1 MTQSDLLALLLQD
14 YPAGA
19 NSGSMD
25 ISALQNQDYL
35 DLFTQLGISGTVIPL
50 NSSSGFTVQQA
61 DIAFGGNIN
70 GTFFGL
76 ADVGITIQFSPDPAD
91 SSNFVMVLHLD
102 LPADWTF
109 GQSIPFFS
117 GSIYD
122 ELVLDTSVAPALIL
136 ASGTANDPVTNTAIT
151 ALGLYFYGLFSNT
164 EGPASFLL
172 ALALLDSFT
181 AENVVFGLIG
191 LNLGTPDD
199 GTIDMQLTVGSGS
212 IPDLFGQGS
221 VTLDFSLSLFAGQL
235 PGISQYQKGV
245 VFSTAI
251 VFGADN
257 LELNALL
264 SGGTDG
270 VLNLEVTG
278 TALAIDPD
286 AIDTYFGS
294 NNGIITSLP
303 TQFQGDQ
310 SVLSISAINF
320 GIGLTSESL
329 EYAMMTIS
337 ALPDE
342 LWNVWMDGSTP
353 VISIGNLAF
362 TFSIFQPFGDS
373 PLYEF
378 NFSGIFEMG
387 GVVPILIQAQL
398 GNAEDL
404 ILSGALQPG
413 EQPGVAQLIMAFYP
427 QQTTVPSD
435 LFFEEISFEADIS
448 AGMYSAGLII
458 AGEWAFSFG
467 DNGTVTFEE
476 LSMSFSYDGS
486 STPNVQ
492 ASVEGIFLI
501 DGDNRFDIALSLS
514 DTNFTFSGAWEET
527 GSPITYID
535 IVMALGLYGL
545 PELPNLDLS
554 ISGAELT
561 FDSQNLIF
569 TFELRSNSFGD
580 ALIIAGKSSTGD
592 WGFVF
597 GLEATPKGEA
607 IDINLS
613 NIPVVGNLVPSGD
626 DTLSI
631 TNLRFV
637 GATTTLPAVTLTA
650 GQIAVVGTQLSSGI
664 TLSIDFAIGNLVTE
678 NFTVRFAL
686 SDGSE
691 YDTPPPPPAQTASAL
706 QVAAPT
712 SSGLPA
718 TAAPGSLSTSV
729 NVQRSFGPVQIQSV
743 GFQIVNGNSLALQIS
758 GGVSLDGLSI
768 GLTALEVM
776 LPISLP
782 LSPTFSLGGLEV
794 AYSGTGFNIAGG
806 LLSVPNQNPAEYI
819 GNLSV
824 KAGPFGATAFGMY
837 STVDGQ
843 PSLFAYAAI
852 SVPLG
857 GFPFFFVTGLAGGF
871 GYNAQINLPTIDT
884 VATYPLIQAVT
895 NVPPQT
901 ATQVQA
907 ELQQLV
913 TTQVNQNWLA
923 AGIGFSSFEML
934 NSFALLTVSFGNTFA
949 VALMG
954 ESTLTI
960 PITVDGETPVS
971 PLAQAQMQILI
982 EFLPSNGIFSVNA
995 QLSPASYVLSKN
1007 AKLTGGFAFDIWF
1020 SPNPYSGDFVVTLG
1034 GYNPYYIPQKYY
1046 PSVPSLGISW
1056 QLSSALSITGSAYF
1070 ALTPS
1075 VIMAGGSLNAVFQAW
1090 DIRAWFTA
1098 EADFLIRFKPFSFY
1112 ASLNVTVGASIKMD
1126 LLFTTATISV
1136 TAGMALQLWGLD
1148 FGGTVRV
1155 DLYVISVNIGFGPS
1169 LQQQSSVNWTIFSE
1183 SFLPAPQST
1192 PPAGQP
1198 AQLAP
1203 QALDEASVPVTTT
1216 DSIISLSAATGLLQ
1230 MIDTYTWQVD
1240 PETFSLLIS
1249 LQIPSTLAVVNT
1261 TDEHNNAVSTP
1272 VPGSWNTDLGIG
1284 PMGVPVGGLAVSL
1297 SIGIIAPSAG
1307 DEDVWVSQ
1315 PVTGQIASG
1324 LWSNTTN
1331 TMSTEGTIPD
1341 ALIGVSLVP
1350 TPPQPATTSAID
1362 IKLLLYNPSPP
1373 VGWNWSG
1380 PDIVD
1385 TDPYGGENA
1394 MSELQSSLIDPG
1406 VAAIRT
1412 SWINSL
1418 IAQGFALDNNVQVSN
1433 FATDANDLL
1442 LSAPALRLAGEEKA
1456 ESA

>member
-1 MTQSDLLALLLQD
+1 
-14 YPAGA
+14 
-19 NSGSMD
+19 
-25 ISALQNQDYL
+25 
-35 DLFTQLGISGTVIPL
+35 
-50 NSSSGFTVQQA
+50 
-61 DIAFGGNIN
+61 
-70 GTFFGL
+70 
-76 ADVGITIQFSPDPAD
+76 
-91 SSNFVMVLHLD
+91 
-102 LPADWTF
+102 
-109 GQSIPFFS
+109 
-117 GSIYD
+117 
-122 ELVLDTSVAPALIL
+122 
-136 ASGTANDPVTNTAIT
+136 
-151 ALGLYFYGLFSNT
+151 
-164 EGPASFLL
+164 
-172 ALALLDSFT
+172 
-181 AENVVFGLIG
+181 
-191 LNLGTPDD
+191 
-199 GTIDMQLTVGSGS
+199 MQLTVGSGS
-212 IPDLFGQGS
+212 IPNLFGQGS

-245 VFSTAI
+245 LFSTTI
-251 VFGADN
+251 VFGSSN
-257 LELNALL
+257 LDLNALL
-264 SGGTDG
+264 SGGSDG
-270 VLNLEVTG
+270 VLNLEATG

-286 AIDTYFGS
+286 AIDTYFGN

-303 TQFQGDQ
+303 SQFQDDQ

-342 LWNVWMDGSTP
+342 LWNVWMDGNTP
-353 VISIGNLAF
+353 IISIGNLAF
-362 TFSIFQPFGDS
+362 TFSIFQPFGDN

-378 NFSGIFEMG
+378 NFSGIFELG

-404 ILSGALQPG
+404 ILSGQLQPG
-413 EQPGVAQLIMAFYP
+413 EQPGVAQLIAAFYP

-435 LFFEEISFEADIS
+435 LVFAEISFEANIS

-458 AGEWAFSFG
+458 AGDWAFSFG
-467 DNGTVTFEE
+467 DNGTIAFEE
-476 LSMSFSYDGS
+476 LSMSFSYDTS
-486 STPNVQ
+486 NTPNVQ
-492 ASVEGIFLI
+492 ASVEGIFMI
-501 DGDNRFDIALSLS
+501 DEDNQFDIALSLS
-514 DTNFTFSGAWEET
+514 DTNFTFSGAWEDT
-527 GSPITYID
+527 GAPVTYID

-554 ISGAELT
+554 LSAAKLT

-569 TFELRSNSFGD
+569 TFELESKSFGD
-580 ALIIAGKSSTGD
+580 ALIIAGKSTTGD
-592 WGFVF
+592 WSFVF
-597 GLEATPKGEA
+597 GLEATPKGQP
-607 IDINLS
+607 IDINLT
-613 NIPVVGNLVPSGD
+613 NIPVVGNLVPAGD
-626 DTLSI
+626 DTLTI

-637 GATTTLPAVTLTA
+637 GTTTSLPAITFTPEQEA
-650 GQIAVVGTQLSSGI
+650 IVGTQLSSGI
-664 TLSIDFAIGNLVTE
+664 TLSIDFAVGSLVNE
-678 NFTVRFAL
+678 SFTVRFAL

-691 YDTPPPPPAQTASAL
+691 YDTPPPAPPSQTATPM
-706 QVAAPT
+706 QVPAPA

-718 TAAPGSLSTSV
+718 SAAPGSLATSV

-743 GFQIVNGNSLALQIS
+743 GFQIVNSNSLALQIS
-758 GGVSLDGLSI
+758 GGVSLGGLSI
-768 GLTALEVM
+768 GLTALEVII
-776 LPISLP
+776 PISLP
-782 LSPTFSLGGLEV
+782 LSPSFSLGGLEV
-794 AYSGTGFNIAGG
+794 AYTGTGFNIAGG
-806 LLSVPNQNPAEYI
+806 LLTVPNQTPAEYI

-843 PSLFAYAAI
+843 PSLFAYVAV

-871 GYNAQINLPTIDT
+871 GYNAQINLPTIST

-895 NVPPQT
+895 NIPPQT

-907 ELQQLV
+907 DLQQLV

-960 PITVDGETPVS
+960 PLTVDGETPVS
-971 PLAQAQMQILI
+971 PIAQAQMQILI

-995 QLSPASYVLSKN
+995 QLSPASYVLSKD

-1020 SPNPYSGDFVVTLG
+1020 SPSPYSGDFVVTLG
-1034 GYNPYYIPQKYY
+1034 GYNPYYVPQKYY
-1046 PSVPSLGISW
+1046 PTVPLLGISW
-1056 QLSSALSITGSAYF
+1056 QLSSALSITGGAYF

-1126 LLFTTATISV
+1126 LLFTTVTISV

-1155 DLYVISVNIGFGPS
+1155 DLYVISVNVGFGPS
-1169 LQQQSSVNWTIFSE
+1169 LQQQSNLPWNIFSE
-1183 SFLPAPQST
+1183 SFLPPPQST
-1192 PPAGQP
+1192 PPAGQTS
-1198 AQLAP
+1198 QLAA
-1203 QALDEASVPVTTT
+1203 QTTNENGVPVTAT
-1216 DSIISLSAATGLLQ
+1216 DSIISLNANAGLLQ

-1249 LQIPSTLAVVNT
+1249 LQIPSTLATVNT
-1261 TDEHNNAVSTP
+1261 TDEQSNSISTP
-1272 VPGSWNTDLGIG
+1272 VPGTWNTNLGVG
-1284 PMGVPVGGLAVSL
+1284 PMGVSPGGLAVSL
-1297 SIGIIAPSAG
+1297 TIGIVAPSAG

-1315 PVTGQIASG
+1315 AVTGQVPSG
-1324 LWSNTTN
+1324 LWANTTN
-1331 TMSTEGTIPD
+1331 TMSTDGTLPD
-1341 ALIGVSLVP
+1341 ALIGVNLVP

-1362 IKLLLYNPSPP
+1362 IELLLYNPSTP
-1373 VGWNWSG
+1373 VPWNWSNAN
-1380 PDIVD
+1380 IVN
-1385 TDPYGGENA
+1385 TDPYGDDNA
-1394 MSELQSSLIDPG
+1394 MSEMQSSLVDPG
-1406 VAAIRT
+1406 VAATRT

-1418 IAQGFALDNNVQVSN
+1418 ITQGFALDNNVQVTN